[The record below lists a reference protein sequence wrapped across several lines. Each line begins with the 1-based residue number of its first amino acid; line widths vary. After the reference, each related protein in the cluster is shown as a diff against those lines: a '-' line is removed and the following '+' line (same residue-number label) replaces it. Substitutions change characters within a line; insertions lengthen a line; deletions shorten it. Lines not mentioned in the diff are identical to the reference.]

1 MANMDKDV
9 VKNTASA
16 GIARSSPPD
25 NVTAPR
31 VVNADNQ
38 GKPLIVVHNLY
49 KTYHLGQTSVHA
61 LRGVSLE
68 VSPGEFV
75 TVRGASGSGK
85 STFMNL
91 IGCLDRPTQGSYW
104 LAGRQVSELS
114 NRELARVRNRL
125 IGFVFQGFN
134 LLSRASAL
142 SNVELPMIYAGL
154 SKEQR
159 EHRARQALHLV
170 GLGSRMDHQP
180 AQLSGGQQQRV
191 AIARALV
198 NSPVLLLADE
208 PTGNLDSR
216 TSVEIMAV
224 LQALNRQGLTIVLVT
239 HEPDIAEYTTRQV
252 TFRDGRLVRDEPVQ
266 SPRDAQAEWITLV
279 QQNPDER
286 AEASSRPYQPGLV
299 GARACLR
306 PLSTTNDQAEGTSAS
321 VGTKVSGPS
330 PKKHTILPRL
340 KKEDFDR
347 AGKLRI
353 NFSVA
358 VEALSANRLRS
369 LLTTLG
375 IVIGVFSVVSMVT
388 LIGGVSANWTDTIA
402 SLGTNMVIIAPGT
415 GNNLANSGLS
425 SSGAVSVSSRV
436 TSALPA
442 AETTLSLTPGDA
454 TAVAKL
460 PDVTEVSPIISVHAQ
475 VIYGNQN
482 WNTRIAGVDASLQD
496 IQNWTLAEGAWFST
510 SDEQGARSV
519 AVLGQTAY
527 QQLFTASGDDPLG
540 KTIRIGNQ
548 LYHVVGVLATKG
560 GASSTD
566 DVVFVPFSTAQER
579 LKNSTYVDQ
588 IVLHVDDASNIDA
601 VQRDI
606 TTLLEQRHRILRG
619 SADDFN
625 LTSSK
630 QLLDTFN
637 QILSL
642 ATALDVSIASISLTV
657 GGVGIMNIMIVSV
670 TERTREIGIRM
681 SLGAQRQDIRNQFL
695 IEAVTLSL
703 VGGVIGM
710 LFGLL
715 SGFGL
720 ANRLGIP
727 FVVTPTSLLM
737 PFAVSAGVGVL
748 FGLYP
753 AVRAARLD
761 PIEALRSL

>member
-1 MANMDKDV
+1 MLEVKEKNTVMANMDKDIL
-9 VKNTASA
+9 KNTASA
-16 GIARSSPPD
+16 GIARSSPAD
-25 NVTAPR
+25 VTAPR
-31 VVNADNQ
+31 VVSADNQ
-38 GKPLIVVHNLY
+38 GKPLIVVHNLH
-49 KTYHLGQTSVHA
+49 KTYHLGPTSVHA

-75 TVRGASGSGK
+75 AVRGASGSGK

-91 IGCLDRPTQGSYW
+91 IGCLDRPTEGSYW
-104 LAGRQVSELS
+104 LADRQVSELS

-125 IGFVFQGFN
+125 IGFVFQGYN

-159 EHRARQALHLV
+159 ERRARQALHLV

-198 NSPVLLLADE
+198 NSPALLLADE

-252 TFRDGRLVRDEPVQ
+252 TFRDGRLVRDEPVAN
-266 SPRDAQAEWITLV
+266 PRDAQAEWITLA
-279 QQNPDER
+279 QQNPDEDCSGR
-286 AEASSRPYQPGLV
+286 AQGGHDMTTSD
-299 GARACLR
+299 RAV
-306 PLSTTNDQAEGTSAS
+306 ETSAS
-321 VGTKVSGPS
+321 VGTKASGPS

-340 KKEDFDR
+340 KKEDFNR

-402 SLGTNMVIIAPGT
+402 GLGTNMVIIAPGT
-415 GNNLANSGLS
+415 GNNLANSGVS
-425 SSGAVSVSSRV
+425 SSGGVSVSSRV

-460 PDVTEVSPIISVHAQ
+460 PDVTEVSPIISIHAQ
-475 VIYGNQN
+475 VIFGNQN
-482 WNTRIAGVDASLQD
+482 WNTRITGVNASLQD
-496 IQNWTLAEGAWFST
+496 IQNWSLAEGTWFST
-510 SDEQGARSV
+510 DDEQAARSV
-519 AVLGQTAY
+519 AVLGQTVY
-527 QQLFTASGDDPLG
+527 QQLFATSGEDPIG
-540 KTIRIGNQ
+540 KTIRIGKQ
-548 LYHVVGVLATKG
+548 LYRVVGVLATKG

-566 DVVFVPFSTAQER
+566 DVVFVPFSTALER

-588 IVLHVDDASNIDA
+588 IVVKVDDASNIDA
-601 VQRDI
+601 VQRNI

-642 ATALDVSIASISLTV
+642 ATALYVSIASISLTV

-715 SGFGL
+715 MGFGL

-727 FVVTPTSLLM
+727 FVITPTSLLM